1 MKKIVFLYIIIA
13 VALLFASCS
22 DDDSTTSST
31 AKYVTINLQIGT
43 DSTLNISG
51 GSTPFT
57 YSDKEFVKG
66 KTFITT
72 RGSGITDFV
81 PVVPT
86 KFKAYLLASEDVYTS
101 SWQLIIAK
109 DDVIDS
115 VTVHTGSNYIS
126 VPKYKYKIY
135 VTNYSNGTEMNK
147 NAWYNWPDA
156 LAHLPA
162 GSTTLYLYGKNDTL
176 KEERNEEHGDIMTG
190 EVKMINPY
198 AAVCVYNNN
207 YVTGNPSDWSGTT
220 ALSDNWYY
228 LYKNCSSGKI
238 SLGMKI
244 PITYLNS
251 SGHTVNRSSYIYDTI
266 SANYIYQYIIDD
278 N

>member
-1 MKKIVFLYIIIA
+1 MKKIVFLFISIITA
-13 VALLFASCS
+13 FAFASCS
-22 DDDSTTSST
+22 EDRSTPAT
-31 AKYVTINLQIGT
+31 AKYVTINLQIGE
-43 DSTLNISG
+43 DSTLNLSG
-51 GSTPFT
+51 GNTPFT

-101 SWQLIIAK
+101 SGQCIIAK
-109 DDVIDS
+109 DAVIDS

-176 KEERNEEHGDIMTG
+176 KEERNEEYGNIMTG

-220 ALSDNWYY
+220 ALNGDWYY

-244 PITYLNS
+244 PITYINS
-251 SGHTVNRSSYIYDTI
+251 SGYTVNGSSYIYDTI
-266 SANYIYQYIIDD
+266 SANYIYQYIINDH
-278 N
+278 